1 MSRSYFSPGQLT
13 WDELMDIR
21 KEALRSACIV
31 YQGNGDRS
39 TEEYFVLAKA
49 FEEYLKGKK

>member
-39 TEEYFVLAKA
+39 TEEYLVLAKA